1 MTAIRNTSIGIKD
14 YFQRL
19 KDKAEY
25 DKEKAKISYAEL
37 KDIIMERRSAIVP
50 YVDKFR
56 LPIIDYPEF
65 QQNKYING
73 FLEDAA
79 KSMYQDNRLSLED
92 KHLHFR
98 LVSYAVSLRKIVEYE
113 KTIEK
118 ADKILALTLNDYRD
132 FLREFYT
139 EVQRQL
145 IVEGNGYRLEGKLGW
160 ICYNRVLN
168 TGKKMV
174 DFQATKQNK
183 ERLIAEGKRV
193 YNKEEAEWCKQNDI
207 EYDGVDATVYK
218 QDVAWYELCLIGCHL
233 PNANYVRIKPVD
245 YRSVETRN
253 YTTEQLYKHCDGDID
268 KIMRLDVSM
277 KIKLNMCLES
287 DKLLYTKFIRN
298 ENQTKST
305 YGSSSWKN
313 RQRL

>member
-14 YFQRL
+14 YYQRL

-37 KDIIMERRSAIVP
+37 KEVIMERRSAIVP

-118 ADKILALTLNDYRD
+118 ADKILALSFKDYRD
-132 FLREFYT
+132 FIREFYT

-145 IVEGNGYRLEGKLGW
+145 IVEGNGYRLDGKLGW

-183 ERLIAEGKRV
+183 EKLLAEGKRI

-207 EYDGVDATVYK
+207 EYDGVDATIYK
-218 QDVAWYELCLIGCHL
+218 QDVAWYELCLIGNRL
-233 PNANYVRIKPVD
+233 PNANYLRIKPVD

-253 YTTEQLYKHCDGDID
+253 YSTEQLYKHCDGDID
-268 KIMRLDVSM
+268 KIMKLDVSM